1 MSYLVCVVA
10 PKRGPV
16 AGTYISKEV
25 TGGALVMPPRS
36 EADKDSG
43 VAVTKVIKKCEKTH
57 FIKKP
62 VSAAAP
68 EMMKH
73 FLSS

>member
-1 MSYLVCVVA
+1 MHRKGDLLQAHTSVE
-10 PKRGPV
+10 K
-16 AGTYISKEV
+16 SKV
-25 TGGALVMPPRS
+25 TGGALFMPPRT
-36 EADKDSG
+36 EADKESG